1 MATITYRT
9 TDDKRN
15 RLAELASEQAVS
27 VNKVIDELVTIAL
40 TEREAYL
47 RFSARASRGNPE
59 TALEILRSK
68 SID

>member
-15 RLAELASEQAVS
+15 RLAELASEQAIS